1 MKFLTDQFEEVQI
14 ESGRRPWLFPD
25 LRADLRAK
33 AIWYYGAERQGRLDC
48 LRMLMSDGSLC
59 TVLYRLMRAL
69 RRMHLGPLAAV
80 VYKLNAFLTRAVIGR
95 SAEFG
100 PGLIILHSVGVIVN
114 TAVLGGENVI
124 LEGGV
129 TLGAEKKQSPTLGD
143 NVFVGGGAKVI
154 GGVRLGNRARIG
166 ANAVVVEDVPEGATA
181 VGIPA
186 RVVRIRGGEHSDSP
200 PRHQD
205 TKDGEL
211 D

>member
-1 MKFLTDQFEEVQI
+1 MKFLTDQFEEVRI
-14 ESGRRPWLFPD
+14 ERRRPWLFPD
-25 LRADLRAK
+25 LRADMLAK
-33 AIWYYGAERQGRLDC
+33 AVWYYGAQRQGRLDC

-59 TVLYRLMRAL
+59 TVLYRLMCAL
-69 RRMHLGPLAAV
+69 RRWHLGPLAAV

-95 SAEFG
+95 GAEFG

-114 TAVLGGENVI
+114 TSVRAGENAI

-143 NVFVGGGAKVI
+143 NVFIGGGAKVI
-154 GGVRLGNRARIG
+154 GGVRVGNRARIG

-186 RVVRIRGGEHSDSP
+186 KVVRVRDKNEAVLP

-205 TKDGEL
+205 TKSARERF
-211 D
+211 